1 MFGQSK
7 NGYLVLSLIF
17 FIGGMVLGI
26 IKKPTLNADEFA
38 KRVETHLQEM
48 EREVDD
54 LVKEKI
60 TLAKLT
66 RKIPI
71 NDNQYQKLDVF
82 SKPYTINIFDKD
94 SIIFWNNI
102 NVGNDLK
109 IHRDDISSNNNGKL
123 IQLPNG
129 MFYVRHDNILNLG
142 DVISAF
148 PIKYEYKIE
157 TKYLRNTFAVDR
169 FSKDAWHSS
178 IPTDKVDIVLGEGGS
193 PVRNINGTQIFS
205 IQANHPVKMP
215 WVSYVLFTL
224 YLMSFIFGVL
234 WLTQLS
240 RNVSR
245 NHKPWMGVLL
255 LGGMLFLIRWLMLH
269 FDAVESFQDVPMFSV
284 RYSTN
289 SFADTVG
296 DMVTNSLLSVW
307 VAVFFY
313 KEFKI
318 QNAAQLGNNNRL
330 ALSIVL
336 YSTIIAGILGITY
349 VLKGLVLETD
359 IPFDFEKI
367 GDLRWS
373 SLLSIVGILFLML
386 MLFLFT
392 YRISLVIRQLGL
404 NLMERLGTLG
414 VAVIISFFLV
424 YLGGLDF
431 TTLILLLLFSIIYT
445 ISFDL
450 YVETDSSNLLWIVAW
465 LVIYSVFSSSFLYIY
480 NQMKELEKRVQY
492 AEFLTDDRDED
503 MEEKIQLLD
512 KEIKA
517 DGEISESLSDEIEF
531 EKIEE
536 LLLRNHSVDLRFI
549 RYQHQ
554 LHVFGEDTL
563 GNIIPVEESEKDLLL
578 NFDRTDIT
586 LESNLRFVRA
596 KNALGTYLLKIEYP
610 QDNGR
615 TKTIMLLEFNR
626 EVGENTKIS
635 TELFINK
642 DYMDMQGL
650 SEYQY
655 AVYRNDTLV
664 SAEGGNYAADISEI
678 EDLPGRG
685 KYRFDK
691 KNGRSLLIYHAWN
704 GNLTMMDIELPNFI
718 NEVRSLNSYLFTIM
732 VFVLGILL
740 IINTMV
746 QILPFGYEPLFAPLP
761 SLKNKIQVSVIAIII
776 LSFFVIGVIT
786 IIFFERKN
794 DKYHQDRLGR
804 KARSI
809 REDTAREIEQ
819 KEIDAN
825 ALYKF
830 EEIVDPV
837 SAIHRMDINIYDLD
851 GNLIESSGKDIY
863 SKGLLAPLMNAS
875 AFHQLTTTEQNEV
888 TMDKN
893 NSEQIGNLIYD
904 TQYEKLRDM
913 GGNVIAYIGMPYYS
927 QKSKIENDTS
937 DFIGTLLNVYVIL
950 LTVAGFI
957 AIFVAKSIT
966 RPLSQIGEKLK
977 ELKIGKKNEA
987 LEWSTKDELGDLIEE
1002 YNRMIRKLDD
1012 STKLLAQSERESAWR
1027 EMAKQV
1033 AHEIKNPLTPMKLS
1047 IQYLQYAYQ
1056 SDPSNMEAMLKRV
1069 SNTLIEQIDNLAQIA
1084 TEFSNFAKMPRAE
1097 NEHFAI
1103 NNLVQ
1108 SVYDL
1113 FSEQREVQMSISLP
1127 DHKAMVFG
1135 DKNQLMRVF
1144 NNLIKNAMQAIPEG
1158 KEGRVDVILRDIDHS
1173 MIQLEVKDNGSG
1185 IPRDMEEYIF
1195 IPQFTTKSSGTGLGL
1210 AISKSIVESLDG
1222 GIYFESIE
1230 GEGTSFF
1237 VELPLSDPKE
1247 EQE

>member
-7 NGYLVLSLIF
+7 NGLLVLSLIF
-17 FIGGMVLGI
+17 FIAGMVLGI

-38 KRVETHLQEM
+38 KRVESHLQQM
-48 EREVDD
+48 EQEVDY

-60 TLAKLT
+60 TLAKLA
-66 RKIPI
+66 RKIPSG
-71 NDNQYQKLDVF
+71 NNQYDKLGVF
-82 SKPYTINIFDKD
+82 NKPYTINIFEQD

-102 NVGNDLK
+102 NVGNDLHVHGTK
-109 IHRDDISSNNNGKL
+109 LGNGKGKL
-123 IQLPNG
+123 VQLPNG
-129 MFYVRHDNILNLG
+129 LFYIRHDSIPNLG
-142 DVISAF
+142 AVVTAF

-157 TKYLRNTFAVDR
+157 TIYLRNTFAVDV
-169 FSKDAWHSS
+169 FSEDTWHST
-178 IPTDKVDIVLGEGGS
+178 IPTEKVDIVLEDEGS
-193 PVRNINGTQIFS
+193 PVYNIKGERIFNLK
-205 IQANHPVKMP
+205 ANHPVKMP
-215 WVSYVLFTL
+215 WVSYALFTM
-224 YLMSFIFGVL
+224 YLMSFVFGVL

-240 RNVSR
+240 RSVSK

-255 LGGMLFLIRWLMLH
+255 LGGMLILIRWLMLH
-269 FDAVESFQDVPMFSV
+269 FNAVENFQDVPMFSV
-284 RYSTN
+284 RYSSN
-289 SFADTVG
+289 PFADTVG
-296 DMVTNSLLSVW
+296 DMLTNTLLSVW

-313 KEFKI
+313 KEFRI
-318 QNAAQLGNNNRL
+318 HNANQLGYNNRL
-330 ALSIVL
+330 ILSIVL
-336 YSTIIAGILGITY
+336 YSTIVAGILGITY

-373 SLLSIVGILFLML
+373 SLVSIVGILFLML

-414 VAVIISFFLV
+414 VAVLISFFMV
-424 YLGGLDF
+424 YLGGLDL

-450 YVETDSSNLLWIVAW
+450 YVENDSSNLLWIVAW
-465 LVIYSVFSSSFLYIY
+465 LVIYSAFSSSFLYKY
-480 NQMKELEKRVQY
+480 NQMKEWEKRIQY

-503 MEEKIQLLD
+503 MEEELQFLD

-517 DGEISESLSDEIEF
+517 DGEVSESLSNELAF

-554 LHVFGEDTL
+554 LHVFEEDTI
-563 GNIIPVEESEKDLLL
+563 GRIIPVEESDVGLLSSF
-578 NFDRTDIT
+578 NKTDIT
-586 LESNLRFVRA
+586 LEGNLRFVRV

-610 QDNGR
+610 QR
-615 TKTIMLLEFNR
+615 YPRKSTIMLLEFTR

-650 SEYQY
+650 AEYQY
-655 AVYRNDTLV
+655 AIYRNDTLV
-664 SAEGGNYAADISEI
+664 SNEGGNYMIDISEI
-678 EDLPGRG
+678 GNLPGRG
-685 KYRFDK
+685 KYRFEK
-691 KNGRSLLIYHAWN
+691 KNGRSHLIYHAWN

-718 NEVRSLNSYLFTIM
+718 NKVRSLNSYLFTIM

-740 IINTMV
+740 IINTLI

-794 DKYHQDRLGR
+794 DEYHQDRLGR

-819 KEIDAN
+819 EEIDAN
-825 ALYKF
+825 SLYKF
-830 EEIVDPV
+830 KEIVDPV
-837 SAIHRMDINIYDLD
+837 STIHSMDINIYDLD
-851 GNLIESSGKDIY
+851 GRLVESSGKDIY
-863 SKGLLAPLMNAS
+863 SKGLLVPLMNAS
-875 AFHQLTTTEQNEV
+875 AFHQLTTTEQNEI
-888 TMDKN
+888 TMDN
-893 NSEQIGNLIYD
+893 ENSEKIGKLIYD
-904 TQYEKLRDM
+904 TQYEKLRDPS
-913 GGNVIAYIGMPYYS
+913 GKVIAYIGMPYYS

-950 LTVAGFI
+950 LTMAGFI

-977 ELKIGKKNEA
+977 ELKIGKKNEE

-1056 SDPSNMEAMLKRV
+1056 SDPSNMETMLKRV

-1097 NEHFAI
+1097 NEHFEL
-1103 NNLVQ
+1103 NKLVQ

-1113 FSEQREVQMSISLP
+1113 FSEQRDMKMSISLP
-1127 DHKAMVFG
+1127 KEQMMVYG

-1144 NNLIKNAMQAIPEG
+1144 NNLIKNAMQAVPEER
-1158 KEGRVDVILRDIDHS
+1158 KGRVDVILRSLDNNVV
-1173 MIQLEVKDNGSG
+1173 QLEVKDNGSG
-1185 IPRDMEEYIF
+1185 IPTDMEEYIF

-1210 AISKSIVESLDG
+1210 AISKNIVESLDG
-1222 GIYFESIE
+1222 SIYFESIE
-1230 GEGTSFF
+1230 NKGTSFF
-1237 VELPLSDPKE
+1237 VELPISTNKE

>member
-1 MFGQSK
+1 MFGRSK
-7 NGYLVLSLIF
+7 NGLLVLSLIF
-17 FIGGMVLGI
+17 FIAGMVLGI

-38 KRVETHLQEM
+38 KRVESHLQEM
-48 EREVDD
+48 EQEVDN

-60 TLAKLT
+60 TLAKLA

-71 NDNQYQKLDVF
+71 SDNQYQKLDVF

-102 NVGNDLK
+102 NVGNDLH
-109 IHRDDISSNNNGKL
+109 IHGAKLDNDKGKL
-123 IQLPNG
+123 VQLPNG
-129 MFYVRHDNILNLG
+129 IFYIRNDSIPNLG
-142 DVISAF
+142 KVITAF

-157 TKYLRNTFAVDR
+157 TIYLRNTFAVDR
-169 FSKDAWHSS
+169 FTEDAWHSI
-178 IPTDKVDIVLGEGGS
+178 IPTEKLDIVLEDEGSSIHNIKGE
-193 PVRNINGTQIFS
+193 RIFS
-205 IQANHPVKMP
+205 LKAKSPVKMP
-215 WVSYVLFTL
+215 WVSYALFTL
-224 YLMSFIFGVL
+224 YLMSFVFGVL

-245 NHKPWMGVLL
+245 NQKPWMGVLL
-255 LGGMLFLIRWLMLH
+255 LGGLLFLIRWLMLH

-296 DMVTNSLLSVW
+296 DMLTNSLLSVW

-318 QNAAQLGNNNRL
+318 HNSDQLGYNNRL
-330 ALSIVL
+330 ILSLVL
-336 YSTIIAGILGITY
+336 YSTIIAGILSITY

-414 VAVIISFFLV
+414 VAVVISFFMV
-424 YLGGLDF
+424 YLAGLDW
-431 TTLILLLLFSIIYT
+431 TTLILLFLFSIIYI

-450 YVETDSSNLLWIVAW
+450 YVENDSSNLLWIVAW
-465 LVIYSVFSSSFLYIY
+465 LVIYSMFSSSFLFKY
-480 NQMKELEKRVQY
+480 NQMKEWEKRIQY

-503 MEEKIQLLD
+503 MEEKLQFLD

-517 DGEISESLSDEIEF
+517 DGEIGESLSNEVAF
-531 EKIEE
+531 EKVEE

-554 LHVFGEDTL
+554 LHLFEEDTL
-563 GNIIPVEESEKDLLL
+563 GRIIPLEESEIDLLSS
-578 NFDRTDIT
+578 FEKTDIT
-586 LESNLRFVRA
+586 LDSNLRFVRM

-610 QDNGR
+610 QSDYRVN
-615 TKTIMLLEFNR
+615 TIMLLEFNR

-650 SEYQY
+650 AEYQY

-664 SAEGGNYAADISEI
+664 SNEGGNYVADISEI
-678 EDLPGRG
+678 EDLPSRG
-685 KYRFDK
+685 KGRFKDGK
-691 KNGRSLLIYHAWN
+691 SRLIYHEWN
-704 GNLTMMDIELPNFI
+704 GNLAIMDIELPNFF
-718 NEVRSLNSYLFTIM
+718 NKVWSLNSYLFTIM

-740 IINTMV
+740 IINTIIQV
-746 QILPFGYEPLFAPLP
+746 LPFGYEPLFAPLP

-794 DKYHQDRLGR
+794 DEYHQDRLGR

-825 ALYKF
+825 SLYKF
-830 EEIVDPV
+830 NEIVDPV
-837 SAIHRMDINIYDLD
+837 SAIHRMDINIYDLK

-875 AFHQLTTTEQNEV
+875 AFHELNTTEQNEI
-888 TMDKN
+888 TMDKD
-893 NSEQIGNLIYD
+893 NSEQIGNLVYD
-904 TQYEKLRDM
+904 TQYEKLRDPN
-913 GGNVIAYIGMPYYS
+913 GNVIAYIGMPYYS

-950 LTVAGFI
+950 LTMAGFI
-957 AIFVAKSIT
+957 TIFVAKSIT

-977 ELKIGKKNEA
+977 ELKIGKKNEE

-1047 IQYLQYAYQ
+1047 IQYLQYAYD
-1056 SDPSNMEAMLKRV
+1056 SDPNNMKSMLKRV

-1097 NEHFAI
+1097 NEHFAL
-1103 NNLVQ
+1103 NKLVQ

-1113 FSEQREVQMSISLP
+1113 FSEQRDMKMSISLP
-1127 DHKAMVFG
+1127 EQNMMVYG

-1144 NNLIKNAMQAIPEG
+1144 NNLIKNAMQAIPEE
-1158 KEGRVDVILRDIDHS
+1158 KEGKVDVILRSLDNDIV
-1173 MIQLEVKDNGSG
+1173 QLEVKDNGSG
-1185 IPRDMEEYIF
+1185 IPRDMEEFIF

-1210 AISKSIVESLDG
+1210 AISKSIVESLEG

-1230 GEGTSFF
+1230 SEGTSFF
-1237 VELPLSDPKE
+1237 VELPISTHKE
-1247 EQE
+1247 E